1 MKPLLAIV
9 SNEARLIRS
18 DPFPLFILVLMPLI
32 LVAFVAK
39 GFVGG
44 AAAAVPGLGILFG
57 FAGLLVIGFA
67 FYRDHGWNT
76 AVLVTEP
83 FHVKRATLI
92 AHDDGMTV
100 YPSPAV
106 NSANWSNLLVK
117 AYNVARD
124 TLSLMLYQVKSL
136 TGDRT

>member
-1 MKPLLAIV
+1 VLESVLESDGVPQGAIV
-9 SNEARLIRS
+9 QENRALDTIQNMSYSQAIMRQR
-18 DPFPLFILVLMPLI
+18 
-32 LVAFVAK
+32 
-39 GFVGG
+39 
-44 AAAAVPGLGILFG
+44 
-57 FAGLLVIGFA
+57 
-67 FYRDHGWNT
+67 GWNT

-100 YPSPAV
+100 YPSPAL
-106 NSANWSNLLVK
+106 NSDNWNGFPVK
-117 AYNVARD
+117 AYNVIRD